1 MRVHTKACGFFSVLN
16 SCNAMVRHKTDMY
29 FKSTT
34 VFCRDDHEYNSM
46 TSLYFRPQIH

>member
-16 SCNAMVRHKTDMY
+16 SCNATVRHKTDMY

-34 VFCRDDHEYNSM
+34 VFCRDDHKYNSM
-46 TSLYFRPQIH
+46 TSLYFRAQIH